1 MRKLSAVDIQNQH
14 DPCTEPLLDEFVVP
28 RVVEQKVL
36 TLFVRVRPFLRVKH
50 ACPTALDGDVIP
62 QETVRF
68 GAVRVETH
76 GFITHGERGNLGVH
90 TGDLF
95 QEAVE

>member
-1 MRKLSAVDIQNQH
+1 
-14 DPCTEPLLDEFVVP
+14 
-28 RVVEQKVL
+28 
-36 TLFVRVRPFLRVKH
+36 VKH

-76 GFITHGERGNLGVH
+76 GFITHGERGNLRCSHRGSVS
-90 TGDLF
+90 GGC
-95 QEAVE
+95 